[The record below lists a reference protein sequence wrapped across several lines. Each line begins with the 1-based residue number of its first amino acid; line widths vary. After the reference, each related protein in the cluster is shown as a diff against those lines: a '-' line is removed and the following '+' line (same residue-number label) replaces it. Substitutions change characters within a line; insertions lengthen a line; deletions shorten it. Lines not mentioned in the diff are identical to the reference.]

1 MGPMVLRTPPVKCYS
16 KNSSPV
22 ALPPGSFSS
31 GGGGGGLDYIEHTVS
46 KFDTLVGV
54 AIKYG
59 VEVVDIKRMN
69 GLIADQQMFASKSLK
84 IPLRGKHSPSPIMSN
99 RSTKHVVICDSD
111 THSDLFDSIKSL
123 KLSAYCQLD
132 NSLCMN
138 NFRIYYGS
146 KPNDGND
153 ISESLE
159 MSVYRKESSYYFE
172 NEHKTSQTSNS
183 FVGVHQKTKIVV
195 DAVLETDDMS
205 ITSSKNDGFDKYF
218 EKLVR
223 RRNGKITIH

>member
-1 MGPMVLRTPPVKCYS
+1 
-16 KNSSPV
+16 
-22 ALPPGSFSS
+22 
-31 GGGGGGLDYIEHTVS
+31 
-46 KFDTLVGV
+46 
-54 AIKYG
+54 
-59 VEVVDIKRMN
+59 
-69 GLIADQQMFASKSLK
+69 
-84 IPLRGKHSPSPIMSN
+84 
-99 RSTKHVVICDSD
+99 
-111 THSDLFDSIKSL
+111 
-123 KLSAYCQLD
+123 
-132 NSLCMN
+132 MN